1 MDQLTARFG
10 LWNLELSRDSVEFD
24 GLSFHKLQGYEDAIR
39 KVQRDHESALTSVA
53 QVELEPDQ
61 PRDPQDALRQAK
73 IRIRPY
79 LLLFTLA
86 QGVWVEWNSGNVF
99 NREGKIAG
107 VESRSIP
114 SIRPY
119 PSELIWL
126 PNQEQYARHCVP
138 MISTPEFLDKTLF
151 SIALSWFIQA
161 YEQ

>member
-99 NREGKIAG
+99 NREGK
-107 VESRSIP
+107 
-114 SIRPY
+114 
-119 PSELIWL
+119 
-126 PNQEQYARHCVP
+126 
-138 MISTPEFLDKTLF
+138 
-151 SIALSWFIQA
+151 
-161 YEQ
+161 